1 MSIKTVKRKI
11 RRILIANRGEIALRI
26 LRTAK
31 EMGIESV
38 VVYETP
44 DSNAYYTRMAEQA
57 VLIGNGPRRD
67 YLDIDKLISVAKK
80 TGADAIH
87 PGYGF
92 LSENPDFAEAC
103 ERANLVFIGP
113 PADVISDLGNK
124 VMAREIARRSRIP
137 ILPGSPDLPA
147 GEPGVEKA
155 VAFAR
160 EHGYPIMIKATGG
173 GGGRGIRRAD
183 GDKELVSQ
191 LRRARA
197 EAKSS
202 FKNDNVYVERCID
215 APRHIEIQILADH
228 HGNVIHLGSR
238 DCSIQRRHQKLV
250 EIAPA
255 NLPEGVLQELY
266 AAAIRA
272 AREAGYVNAGTVE
285 FLVDPKTHQ
294 FWFLEIN
301 TRLQVEHTVTEELVN
316 IDLVREQIRIA
327 EGHVL
332 DIPPER
338 ICLLGKAIQVRIN
351 AEDPWNDFAPDGGKT
366 IEMYL
371 PTGGPGIRLD
381 GIVFPGYRIPL
392 EYDSLLV
399 KMTARGY
406 DWEQTV
412 QRMQRALD
420 FFLIAGPRTTIPFHR
435 AICRDADFRAE
446 RFDTSYIETHP
457 HIFEFPDP
465 QKEVENLR
473 SFISSVHTTVI
484 FPYVY

>member
-1 MSIKTVKRKI
+1 MSKETLKRRI

-31 EMGIESV
+31 EMDIDSV
-38 VVYETP
+38 IVYESP

-67 YLDIDKLISVAKK
+67 YLDIDKLIWVAHK

-92 LSENPDFAEAC
+92 LAENPDFAEAC
-103 ERANLVFIGP
+103 EKADLIFIGP
-113 PADVISDLGNK
+113 PASVIRNLGDK
-124 VMAREIARRSRIP
+124 VTARQIARRSDIP
-137 ILPGSPDLPA
+137 VLPGTPDLQA
-147 GEPGVEKA
+147 GEHGVEEA
-155 VAFAR
+155 IAFAR
-160 EHGYPIMIKATGG
+160 EHGYPVMIKATAG
-173 GGGRGIRRAD
+173 GGGRGIRRAES
-183 GDKELVSQ
+183 DKELVSQ
-191 LRRARA
+191 IKRARA
-197 EAKSS
+197 EAKSA
-202 FKNDNVYVERCID
+202 FKNDSVYLERCID
-215 APRHIEIQILADH
+215 APRHIEIQILADQY
-228 HGNVIHLGSR
+228 GNIIHLGSR

-250 EIAPA
+250 EVAPA
-255 NLPEGVLQELY
+255 NLPADMLEKLY

-285 FLVDPKTHQ
+285 FLVDPRTHQ

-327 EGHVL
+327 EGRVM

-338 ICLLGKAIQVRIN
+338 ICLFGKAIQVRIN
-351 AEDPWNDFAPDGGKT
+351 AEDPWNHFAPDGGKT
-366 IEMYL
+366 VDLYL

-381 GIVFPGYRIPL
+381 GIVFQGYRIPL

-406 DWEQTV
+406 NWEQTV
-412 QRMQRALD
+412 QRLQRALD
-420 FFLIAGPRTTIPFHR
+420 YFLIVGPKTTIPFHR
-435 AICRDADFRAE
+435 AICRDADFRTE
-446 RFDTSYIETHP
+446 RFDTSFIEAHP
-457 HIFEFPDP
+457 NIFEFPDP
-465 QKEVENLR
+465 QMEVENLR
-473 SFISSVHTTVI
+473 KFISSVHTTII

>member
-1 MSIKTVKRKI
+1 MSSKTATRKI

-44 DSNAYYTRMAEQA
+44 DSDAHYTRMAEQA
-57 VLIGNGPRRD
+57 VLIGNGPRKD
-67 YLDIDKLISVAKK
+67 YLDIDKMIQVAKK

-103 ERANLVFIGP
+103 EKANIIFIGP
-113 PADVISDLGNK
+113 PASVIRDLGNK

-137 ILPGSPDLPA
+137 ILPGSPDLPE
-147 GEPGVEKA
+147 GDRGYEEA
-155 VAFAR
+155 VAFAQQ
-160 EHGYPIMIKATGG
+160 HGYPIMVKATGG
-173 GGGRGIRRAD
+173 GGGRGIRKAI
-183 GDKELVSQ
+183 GDKELVGQ

-202 FKNDNVYVERCID
+202 FKNDSVYVERCLE
-215 APRHIEIQILADH
+215 APRHIEIQILADQ

-255 NLPEGVLQELY
+255 NLPEAVLQELY

-272 AREAGYVNAGTVE
+272 AREAGYVSAGTVE
-285 FLVDPKTHQ
+285 FLMDPETHQ

-327 EGHVL
+327 EGHAL

-351 AEDPWNDFAPDGGKT
+351 AEDPWKDFAPDGGKT

-371 PTGGPGIRLD
+371 PTGGPGIRFD
-381 GIVFPGYRIPL
+381 GIVFQGYRIPL

-412 QRMQRALD
+412 QRLKRALD
-420 FFLIAGPRTTIPFHR
+420 YFLIAGPKTTIPFHR
-435 AICRDADFRAE
+435 AICRDEDFRAE
-446 RFDTSYIETHP
+446 RFDTSFIETHP
-457 HIFEFPDP
+457 QVFEFPDP
-465 QKEVENLR
+465 EKEVENLR
-473 SFISSVHTTVI
+473 NFISSVYTTVI

>member
-1 MSIKTVKRKI
+1 MSSKTVTRKI

-44 DSNAYYTRMAEQA
+44 DSDAYYTRMAEQA
-57 VLIGNGPRRD
+57 VLIGNGPRKD
-67 YLDIDKLISVAKK
+67 YLDIDKLIRVAQK

-103 ERANLVFIGP
+103 EKANLIFIGP
-113 PADVISDLGNK
+113 PASVIRNLGNK
-124 VMAREIARRSRIP
+124 VMAREIAIRSRIP
-137 ILPGSPDLPA
+137 VVAGSHDLPA
-147 GEPGVEKA
+147 GDPGVEMA

-183 GDKELVSQ
+183 GDKEVVGQ
-191 LRRARA
+191 IRRARA
-197 EAKSS
+197 EAKSA

-215 APRHIEIQILADH
+215 APRHIEIQILADR

-255 NLPEGVLQELY
+255 NLPEEVLQELY

-285 FLVDPKTHQ
+285 FLVDPRTCQ

-327 EGHVL
+327 EGHAL
-332 DIPPER
+332 DIPPDR
-338 ICLLGKAIQVRIN
+338 ICLMGKAIQVRIN

-371 PTGGPGIRLD
+371 PTGGPGIRFD
-381 GIVFPGYRIPL
+381 GIVFQGYRIPL

-412 QRMQRALD
+412 QRLQRALD
-420 FFLIAGPRTTIPFHR
+420 YFLIAGPKTTIPFHR

-457 HIFEFPDP
+457 QVFEFPDP
-465 QKEVENLR
+465 EKEVENLR
-473 SFISSVHTTVI
+473 NFISSVYTTVI

>member
-1 MSIKTVKRKI
+1 MCSKTVTRKI

-44 DSNAYYTRMAEQA
+44 DSDAYYTRMAEQA
-57 VLIGNGPRRD
+57 VFIGNGPRRD
-67 YLDIDKLISVAKK
+67 YLDIDKMIQVAKK
-80 TGADAIH
+80 ADADAIH

-103 ERANLVFIGP
+103 EKADIIFIGP
-113 PADVISDLGNK
+113 PAGVIRDLGDK
-124 VMAREIARRSRIP
+124 VMAREIAHRSRIP
-137 ILPGSPDLPA
+137 VLAGSHDLPVGDA
-147 GEPGVEKA
+147 GIEMA

-191 LRRARA
+191 MRRARA

-202 FKNDNVYVERCID
+202 FKNDNVYIERCID
-215 APRHIEIQILADH
+215 APRHIEVQILADQ

-255 NLPEGVLQELY
+255 NLPEDVLQELY

-272 AREAGYVNAGTVE
+272 AREAGYVSAGTVE

-294 FWFLEIN
+294 YWFLEIN

-327 EGHVL
+327 EGHAL
-332 DIPPER
+332 DIPPDR

-366 IEMYL
+366 IQMYL
-371 PTGGPGIRLD
+371 PTGGPGIRFD
-381 GIVFPGYRIPL
+381 GIVFQGYRIPL

-412 QRMQRALD
+412 QRLQRALD
-420 FFLIAGPRTTIPFHR
+420 YFLIAGPKTTIPFHR

-457 HIFEFPDP
+457 QIFEFPDP
-465 QKEVENLR
+465 EKEVENLR
-473 SFISSVHTTVI
+473 NFISSVYTTVI

>member
-1 MSIKTVKRKI
+1 MSSKTVTRKI

-44 DSNAYYTRMAEQA
+44 DSDAYYTRMAEEA
-57 VLIGNGPRRD
+57 VFIGNGPRKD
-67 YLDIDKLISVAKK
+67 YLDIDKMIRVAQK

-92 LSENPDFAEAC
+92 LSENPDFAAAC
-103 ERANLVFIGP
+103 EKANLIFIGP
-113 PADVISDLGNK
+113 PAGVIRDLGDK
-124 VMAREIARRSRIP
+124 VMAREIALRSRIP
-137 ILPGSPDLPA
+137 ILAGSHDLPLGDA
-147 GEPGVEKA
+147 GIEAA
-155 VAFAR
+155 VGFAR
-160 EHGYPIMIKATGG
+160 QHGYPIMIKATGG
-173 GGGRGIRRAD
+173 GGGRGIRRVD
-183 GDKELVSQ
+183 GDGELLSQ
-191 LRRARA
+191 MRRARA

-202 FKNDNVYVERCID
+202 FKNDNVYIEQCID
-215 APRHIEIQILADH
+215 APRHIEVQILADQ

-255 NLPEGVLQELY
+255 NLPEDVLQELY

-272 AREAGYVNAGTVE
+272 AREAGYVSAGTVE

-294 FWFLEIN
+294 YWFLEIN

-327 EGHVL
+327 EGHAL
-332 DIPPER
+332 DIPPDR

-351 AEDPWNDFAPDGGKT
+351 AEDPWNEFAPDGGKT

-371 PTGGPGIRLD
+371 PTGGPGIRFD
-381 GIVFPGYRIPL
+381 GIVFQGYRIPL

-406 DWEQTV
+406 DWE
-412 QRMQRALD
+412 
-420 FFLIAGPRTTIPFHR
+420 
-435 AICRDADFRAE
+435 
-446 RFDTSYIETHP
+446 
-457 HIFEFPDP
+457 
-465 QKEVENLR
+465 
-473 SFISSVHTTVI
+473 
-484 FPYVY
+484 

>member
-1 MSIKTVKRKI
+1 MSSKTVTRKI
-11 RRILIANRGEIALRI
+11 RRVLIANRGEIALRI

-44 DSNAYYTRMAEQA
+44 DSDAYYTRMAEQA
-57 VLIGNGPRRD
+57 VFIGNGPRKD
-67 YLDIDKLISVAKK
+67 YLDIDKMIRVAKK

-92 LSENPDFAEAC
+92 LSENPDFAAAC
-103 ERANLVFIGP
+103 EAADIIFIGP
-113 PADVISDLGNK
+113 PAGVIRDLGDK

-137 ILPGSPDLPA
+137 VLAGSHDLPA
-147 GEPGVEKA
+147 GDAGIETA

-183 GDKELVSQ
+183 GDKELVGQ
-191 LRRARA
+191 MKRARA

-202 FKNDNVYVERCID
+202 FKNDNVYIEQCVD
-215 APRHIEIQILADH
+215 APRHIEVQILADR

-255 NLPEGVLQELY
+255 KLPEEILQELY

-272 AREAGYVNAGTVE
+272 AREAGYVSAGTVE
-285 FLVDPKTHQ
+285 FLVDPRTNRY
-294 FWFLEIN
+294 WFLEIN

-327 EGHVL
+327 EGHAL

-351 AEDPWNDFAPDGGKT
+351 AEDPWKDFAPDGGKT
-366 IEMYL
+366 IAMYL
-371 PTGGPGIRLD
+371 PTGGPGIRFD
-381 GIVFPGYRIPL
+381 GIVFQGYRIPL

-412 QRMQRALD
+412 QRLQRALD
-420 FFLIAGPRTTIPFHR
+420 YFLIAGPKTTIPFHR
-435 AICRDADFRAE
+435 SICRDADFRAE
-446 RFDTSYIETHP
+446 RFDTSFIETHP
-457 HIFEFPDP
+457 QVFEFPDP

-473 SFISSVHTTVI
+473 SFISSVYTTVI

>member
-44 DSNAYYTRMAEQA
+44 DSNAYYTRMAEEA

-113 PADVISDLGNK
+113 PAGVISDLGNK

-137 ILPGSPDLPA
+137 ILPGSPDLPE
-147 GEPGVEKA
+147 GDPGVEKA

-255 NLPEGVLQELY
+255 NLPDEVLQELY

-366 IEMYL
+366 IEMFL

-420 FFLIAGPRTTIPFHR
+420 YFLIAGPKTTIPFHR

>member
-1 MSIKTVKRKI
+1 MSSKTVTRKI

-44 DSNAYYTRMAEQA
+44 DSDAYYTRMAEEA
-57 VLIGNGPRRD
+57 VFIGNGPRKD
-67 YLDIDKLISVAKK
+67 YLDIDKMIRVAQK

-103 ERANLVFIGP
+103 EKANLIFIGP
-113 PADVISDLGNK
+113 PAGVIRDLGDK
-124 VMAREIARRSRIP
+124 VMAREIALRSGIP
-137 ILPGSPDLPA
+137 ILAGSHDLPV
-147 GEPGVEKA
+147 GDPGIEMA
-155 VAFAR
+155 VAFAQ

-191 LRRARA
+191 MRRARA

-202 FKNDNVYVERCID
+202 FKNDNVYLERCID
-215 APRHIEIQILADH
+215 APRHIEVQILADQ

-255 NLPEGVLQELY
+255 NLPEEVLQELY

-272 AREAGYVNAGTVE
+272 AREAGYVSAGTVE

-294 FWFLEIN
+294 YWFLEIN

-327 EGHVL
+327 EGHAL
-332 DIPPER
+332 DIPPDR

-351 AEDPWNDFAPDGGKT
+351 AEDPWNEFAPDGGKT

-371 PTGGPGIRLD
+371 PTGGPGIRFD
-381 GIVFPGYRIPL
+381 GIVFQGYRIPL

-412 QRMQRALD
+412 QRLQRALD
-420 FFLIAGPRTTIPFHR
+420 YFLIAGPKTTIPFHR

-457 HIFEFPDP
+457 QVFEFPDP
-465 QKEVENLR
+465 EKEVENLR
-473 SFISSVHTTVI
+473 NFISSVYTTII

>member
-1 MSIKTVKRKI
+1 MSSKTVTRKI

-44 DSNAYYTRMAEQA
+44 DSDAYYTRMAEEA
-57 VLIGNGPRRD
+57 VFIGNGPRKD
-67 YLDIDKLISVAKK
+67 YLDIDKLIRVAQK

-103 ERANLVFIGP
+103 EKANLIFIGP
-113 PADVISDLGNK
+113 PAGVIRDLGDK
-124 VMAREIARRSRIP
+124 VMAREIALRSRIP
-137 ILPGSPDLPA
+137 ILAGSHDLPV
-147 GEPGVEKA
+147 GDPGIEMA
-155 VAFAR
+155 VAFAK

-191 LRRARA
+191 MRRARA

-202 FKNDNVYVERCID
+202 FKNDNVYIERCID
-215 APRHIEIQILADH
+215 APRHIEVQILADQ

-255 NLPEGVLQELY
+255 NLPEEVLQELY

-272 AREAGYVNAGTVE
+272 AREAGYVSAGTVE

-294 FWFLEIN
+294 YWFLEIN

-327 EGHVL
+327 EGHAL

-366 IEMYL
+366 IELYL
-371 PTGGPGIRLD
+371 PTGGPGIRFD
-381 GIVFPGYRIPL
+381 GIVFQGYRIPL

-412 QRMQRALD
+412 QRLQRALD
-420 FFLIAGPRTTIPFHR
+420 YFLIAGPKTTIPFHR

-457 HIFEFPDP
+457 QVFEFPDP
-465 QKEVENLR
+465 EKEVENLR
-473 SFISSVHTTVI
+473 NFISSVYTTII

>member
-1 MSIKTVKRKI
+1 MSSKTVTRKI

-44 DSNAYYTRMAEQA
+44 DSDAYYTRMAEQA
-57 VLIGNGPRRD
+57 VFIGNGPRKD
-67 YLDIDKLISVAKK
+67 YLDIDKMIRVAQK

-92 LSENPDFAEAC
+92 LSENPDFAAAC
-103 ERANLVFIGP
+103 EKANLIFIGP
-113 PADVISDLGNK
+113 PAGVIRDLGDK
-124 VMAREIARRSRIP
+124 VMAREIALRSRIP
-137 ILPGSPDLPA
+137 ILAGSHDLPLGDA
-147 GEPGVEKA
+147 GIEAA
-155 VAFAR
+155 VGFAR
-160 EHGYPIMIKATGG
+160 QHGYPIMIKATGG
-173 GGGRGIRRAD
+173 GGGRGIRRVD
-183 GDKELVSQ
+183 GDGELVSQ
-191 LRRARA
+191 MRRARA

-202 FKNDNVYVERCID
+202 FKNDNVYIEQCID
-215 APRHIEIQILADH
+215 APRHIEVQILADQ

-255 NLPEGVLQELY
+255 NLPEEVLQELY

-272 AREAGYVNAGTVE
+272 AREAGYVSAGTVE
-285 FLVDPKTHQ
+285 FLVDPRTHQ
-294 FWFLEIN
+294 YWFLEIN

-327 EGHVL
+327 EGHAL

-351 AEDPWNDFAPDGGKT
+351 AEDPWNEFAPDGGKT

-371 PTGGPGIRLD
+371 PTGGPGIRFD
-381 GIVFPGYRIPL
+381 GIVFQGYRIPL

-412 QRMQRALD
+412 QRLQRALD
-420 FFLIAGPRTTIPFHR
+420 YFLIAGPKTTIPFHR
-435 AICRDADFRAE
+435 AICRDEDFRAE

-457 HIFEFPDP
+457 QVFEFPDP
-465 QKEVENLR
+465 EKEVENLR
-473 SFISSVHTTVI
+473 NFISSVYTTII

>member
-1 MSIKTVKRKI
+1 MPVKTERRNI

-31 EMGIESV
+31 EMGIDSV
-38 VVYETP
+38 VVYESP
-44 DSNAYYTRMAEQA
+44 DSNAYYTRMAEEA

-67 YLDIDKLISVAKK
+67 YLDIDKLIWVARK

-92 LSENPDFAEAC
+92 LAENPDFAEAC
-103 ERANLVFIGP
+103 EEASLLFIGP
-113 PADVISDLGNK
+113 PAGVIRSLGDK
-124 VMAREIARRSRIP
+124 VTAKEIARRADIP
-137 ILPGSPDLPA
+137 ILPGSSDLPE
-147 GEPGVEKA
+147 GNSGLEEA

-160 EHGYPIMIKATGG
+160 EHGYPIMVKATAG
-173 GGGRGIRRAD
+173 GGGRGIRRANND
-183 GDKELVSQ
+183 RELASQ
-191 LRRARA
+191 LKRARA
-197 EAKSS
+197 EAKSA
-202 FKNDNVYVERCID
+202 FKNDRVYVERCID
-215 APRHIEIQILADH
+215 APRHIEIQILADQ
-228 HGNVIHLGSR
+228 HGKVIHLGSR

-250 EIAPA
+250 EVAPA
-255 NLPEGVLQELY
+255 NLPADVLEKLY

-272 AREAGYVNAGTVE
+272 ASEAGYVSAGTVE

-327 EGHVL
+327 EGHAM

-338 ICLLGKAIQVRIN
+338 VCLLGKAIQVRIN

-366 IEMYL
+366 VDFYL

-381 GIVFPGYRIPL
+381 GIVFQGYRIPF

-412 QRMQRALD
+412 QRLQRALD
-420 FFLIAGPRTTIPFHR
+420 YFLITGPKTTIPFHR

-446 RFDTSYIETHP
+446 RFDTGYIETHP

-465 QKEVENLR
+465 QKELENLGK
-473 SFISSVHTTVI
+473 FVSSVHTTVI

>member
-1 MSIKTVKRKI
+1 MSSKKVKRKI

-44 DSNAYYTRMAEQA
+44 DSDAYYTRMAEEA
-57 VLIGNGPRRD
+57 VFIGNGPRKD
-67 YLDIDKLISVAKK
+67 YLDIDKLIRVAQK

-103 ERANLVFIGP
+103 EKANLIFIGP
-113 PADVISDLGNK
+113 PAGVIRDLGDK
-124 VMAREIARRSRIP
+124 VMAREIAHRSLIP
-137 ILPGSPDLPA
+137 TLAGSHDLPV
-147 GEPGVEKA
+147 GDPGFEMA
-155 VAFAR
+155 VAFAQ

-191 LRRARA
+191 MRRARA

-202 FKNDNVYVERCID
+202 FKNDNVYIERCID
-215 APRHIEIQILADH
+215 APRHIEVQILADQ

-255 NLPEGVLQELY
+255 NLPDEVLWELY

-272 AREAGYVNAGTVE
+272 AREAGYVSAGTVE

-294 FWFLEIN
+294 YWFLEIN

-327 EGHVL
+327 EGHAL
-332 DIPPER
+332 EIPIDR
-338 ICLLGKAIQVRIN
+338 IHLMGKAIQVRIN

-366 IEMYL
+366 IQMYL

-381 GIVFPGYRIPL
+381 GIVFQGYRIPL

-412 QRMQRALD
+412 QRLQRALD
-420 FFLIAGPRTTIPFHR
+420 YFLIAGPKTTIPFHR

-457 HIFEFPDP
+457 QVFEFPDP

-473 SFISSVHTTVI
+473 NFISSVYTTVI

>member
-1 MSIKTVKRKI
+1 MSVNRMKRKI

-38 VVYETP
+38 VVYEKP
-44 DSNAYYTRMAEQA
+44 DSDAYYTRMAEKA
-57 VLIGNGPRRD
+57 VLIGNGPRQD
-67 YLDIDKLISVAKK
+67 YLDIDKLIWFARK

-92 LSENPDFAEAC
+92 LAENPDFAEAC
-103 ERANLVFIGP
+103 EKASVIFIGP
-113 PADVISDLGNK
+113 PAGVIRSLGDK
-124 VMAREIARRSRIP
+124 VTAREIARRSGIP

-147 GEPGVEKA
+147 GDRGLEEAK
-155 VAFAR
+155 AFAK
-160 EHGYPIMIKATGG
+160 EHGYPIMVKATAG
-173 GGGRGIRRAD
+173 GGGRGIRRAEN
-183 GDKELVSQ
+183 DKELISQ

-197 EAKSS
+197 EAKSA

-215 APRHIEIQILADH
+215 APRHIEIQILADER
-228 HGNVIHLGSR
+228 GNVIHLGSR

-250 EIAPA
+250 EVAPA
-255 NLPEGVLQELY
+255 DLPAEVLKELY
-266 AAAIRA
+266 TAAIRA
-272 AREAGYVNAGTVE
+272 AQEAGYVSAGTVE
-285 FLVDPKTHQ
+285 FLVDPVSHQ

-332 DIPPER
+332 DIPPDR

-351 AEDPWNDFAPDGGKT
+351 AEDPWNEFAPDGGKT
-366 IEMYL
+366 IDLYL

-381 GIVFPGYRIPL
+381 GIVFQGYRIPL

-412 QRMQRALD
+412 QRLQRALD
-420 FFLIAGPRTTIPFHR
+420 YFLIAGPKTTIPFHR
-435 AICRDADFRAE
+435 AICREPDFRAE
-446 RFDTSYIETHP
+446 RFDTGYIETHP
-457 HIFEFPDP
+457 QVFEFPDP
-465 QKEVENLR
+465 QKELESLR
-473 SFISSVHTTVI
+473 SFISSTPTTVI
-484 FPYVY
+484 FPYMY

>member
-1 MSIKTVKRKI
+1 MSINTVKRKI

-31 EMGIESV
+31 EMGIQSV

-44 DSNAYYTRMAEQA
+44 DSDAYYTRMAEEA
-57 VLIGNGPRRD
+57 VLIGNGPRKD
-67 YLDIDKLISVAKK
+67 YLDIDKLIRFARK
-80 TGADAIH
+80 TGADSIH

-92 LSENPDFAEAC
+92 LAENPDFAEAC
-103 ERANLVFIGP
+103 EKANITFIGP
-113 PADVISDLGNK
+113 PAGVIRSLGDK
-124 VMAREIARRSRIP
+124 VTAREIARRSGIP
-137 ILPGSPDLPA
+137 ILPGSPDLSA
-147 GEPGVEKA
+147 GERGLEEA
-155 VAFAR
+155 IAFAK
-160 EHGYPIMIKATGG
+160 EHGYPIMVKATAG
-173 GGGRGIRRAD
+173 GGGRGIRRAEND
-183 GDKELVSQ
+183 RDLGSQ

-197 EAKSS
+197 EAKSA
-202 FKNDNVYVERCID
+202 FKNDSVYVERCID
-215 APRHIEIQILADH
+215 APRHIEIQILADE

-250 EIAPA
+250 EVAPA
-255 NLPEGVLQELY
+255 NLPAEVLEELY

-272 AREAGYVNAGTVE
+272 AREAGYVSAGTVE
-285 FLVDPKTHQ
+285 FLVDPRTHQ

-327 EGHVL
+327 EGHAL
-332 DIPPER
+332 DIPPGR

-351 AEDPWNDFAPDGGKT
+351 AEDPWNEFAPDGGKT
-366 IEMYL
+366 IDLYL

-381 GIVFPGYRIPL
+381 GIVFQGYRIPL

-399 KMTARGY
+399 KMTVRGY

-412 QRMQRALD
+412 QRLQRALD
-420 FFLIAGPRTTIPFHR
+420 YFLIAGPKTTIPFHR
-435 AICRDADFRAE
+435 AICREPDFRAE
-446 RFDTSYIETHP
+446 RFDTGYIETHP
-457 HIFEFPDP
+457 QVFEFPDP
-465 QKEVENLR
+465 QKELESLK
-473 SFISSVHTTVI
+473 SFISSTHTTVI